1 MDSNDAPETILQET
15 LDRLGTTSGRQLQSR
30 IGLPDEP
37 GWVTGTALC
46 AEPAS
51 FIPGWLDAMEH
62 ALGARDRKVVAS
74 FFLKA
79 WLRQVVLVSTGGF
92 LLQGRVPDISIDN
105 LGFHV
110 GDDGRV
116 DQIAFLGNDIV
127 TLEDDP
133 AARAEGVRTVANRD
147 ELRLALRDMLAWNHV
162 EPLTRA
168 LRPFVP
174 VGDRFMWATTADTCV
189 GFILLIGNRLGLDID
204 YQAEADQLANMEPL
218 NGRTGSMPVEHEGRS
233 IPVLVRGCCCFAY
246 HLDQYGYCKTC
257 PHLPRETRIANTRA
271 EMSAGKS

>member
-1 MDSNDAPETILQET
+1 MESGGQQISVLEDT
-15 LDRLGTTSGRQLQSR
+15 LDQLRHLSRGQLQACV
-30 IGLPDEP
+30 GLPDEP
-37 GWVTGTALC
+37 GWVSGETLL
-46 AEPAS
+46 AEPSAHV
-51 FIPGWLDAMEH
+51 PGWLNAMEQSLNAH
-62 ALGARDRKVVAS
+62 DRKVVAS

-79 WLRQVVLVSTGGF
+79 WLRQVVLASTGSY
-92 LLQGRVPDISIDN
+92 LLVNRVPDVSIFN

-133 AARAEGVRTVANRD
+133 AAGAEGVQTVASQD
-147 ELRLALRDMLAWNHV
+147 ELRFALRDMLAWNHV

-174 VGDRFMWATTADTCV
+174 VGDRFMWATAADTCV

-204 YQAEADQLANMEPL
+204 YQAEADRLADMEPL
-218 NGRTGSMPVEHEGRS
+218 KGRTGSMRVEHEGRS

-271 EMSAGKS
+271 EMSAEQG